1 VESLIHDLI
10 QVLERQ
16 KGLLQEMLEAARHH
30 NLALRQND
38 LALLKDAISQEE
50 ELSTQLKAGELQQ
63 GQIQMALREKLNL
76 PEDAPWSTMVAGLPE
91 SFKAGLSGLAGEM
104 RGIAGAIAE
113 VVELNRILTHQ
124 AMHFNSQLL
133 HLLKAAPN
141 SMYQP
146 DGKSSGFANLSSA
159 LINKTV

>member
-16 KGLLQEMLEAARHH
+16 KGLLQEMLAAARDH

-76 PEDAPWSTMVAGLPE
+76 PADAPWSTMVAGLPE
-91 SFKAGLSGLAGEM
+91 EF
-104 RGIAGAIAE
+104 
-113 VVELNRILTHQ
+113 
-124 AMHFNSQLL
+124 
-133 HLLKAAPN
+133 
-141 SMYQP
+141 
-146 DGKSSGFANLSSA
+146 
-159 LINKTV
+159 